1 MKWLLVSLLFLGTA
15 EARLG
20 VDIEWGF
27 MQGKAIFVEDAN
39 GNMGGGS
46 NWEYVDLSFMAINRD
61 STMMA
66 YGVWSQGFRATS
78 SVLTTAGDM
87 NVEVEC
93 YMIGLQ
99 VMRFLTQPGQRTR
112 FYFRGGPVLAHLEA
126 TVSGGGA
133 RTGDQPRRVPTGVSC
148 RRWGNAAY
156 DEEHRAG
163 GEHRLHVCECGRDAG
178 SVVVHGDDWSR
189 VWRLITRCKH
199 QRCMDT

>member
-126 TVSGGGA
+126 TVSESGLLGLGISDDEYRPGFRVGVGATQRMTKSIVLVGNIGYTYVNVDGTLDPSLFTATIGLGFGG
-133 RTGDQPRRVPTGVSC
+133 
-148 RRWGNAAY
+148 
-156 DEEHRAG
+156 
-163 GEHRLHVCECGRDAG
+163 
-178 SVVVHGDDWSR
+178 
-189 VWRLITRCKH
+189 
-199 QRCMDT
+199 